1 MSRTFF
7 LYETL
12 GCLPRSGG
20 QVPSSRYRLQ
30 GTGFMLKHFRFNF
43 IWDLSGLSV
52 EHHLVVDTSVL
63 PGRAG
68 SAAGLGPELGGTRGG
83 GGFLGGQ
90 VGSR

>member
-83 GGFLGGQ
+83 GFLGGQ